1 MLKLAIP
8 VALALLTLSARA
20 QETTDV
26 AKLRKTADAAVATQ
40 DWTNAVATYRKL
52 VEADPKDGKS
62 WHMLGYS
69 LHATGDLDAAIEVHI
84 KATEFPAV
92 APIASYNVACVHA
105 LKGRNEEALTWLE
118 KAAALGFTGASHIA
132 NDPDMDALRDLP
144 RFKRALQRIEQNTGD
159 SPALQVFTVSTDRKL
174 TRFVLFGGGGSAGGA
189 SIAYGQ
195 PTWSPK
201 DDELAQSAKFENRR
215 WRFGKDEWTTLD
227 ASVPM
232 TIGSTKVDAGVWYLT
247 LERRGE
253 EFVMAILDP
262 AAVQQ
267 QHHRPLRRPPHH
279 RRQGSGPGAQ
289 SQRRGRRSAHDRAAG
304 RPQLVRARLTGSGVR
319 PASPVGAG
327 PTPHQQ
333 DREGRE
339 GREGRKDGEGRQEV
353 TGAAARP
360 PTRRRRPRAALRDA
374 PSPTDGCGSARR
386 SRRR

>member
-8 VALALLTLSARA
+8 VALALLTVTGRA
-20 QETTDV
+20 QETADV
-26 AKLRKTADAAVATQ
+26 GKLRKTADAAVATQ
-40 DWTNAVATYRKL
+40 DWTSAVATYRKL

-105 LKGRNEEALTWLE
+105 LKGRSEQALTWLE

-159 SPALQVFTVSTDRKL
+159 SPALQVFTVNTDRKL
-174 TRFVLFGGGGSAGGA
+174 SRFVLFGGGGSAGGA
-189 SIAYGQ
+189 SITYGQ

-201 DDELAQSAKFENRR
+201 YDELAQSTKFENRR

-262 AAVQQ
+262 AAV
-267 QHHRPLRRPPHH
+267 HKYTIDPFVAHLTTGGKEVVLEH
-279 RRQGSGPGAQ
+279 RRS
-289 SQRRGRRSAHDRAAG
+289 DE
-304 RPQLVRARLTGSGVR
+304 V
-319 PASPVGAG
+319 VGALTIELQGDRSSSGRGALEVAFG
-327 PTPHQQ
+327 PHRLSAPVQLHIGKPAKAEKT
-333 DREGRE
+333 EKAE
-339 GREGRKDGEGRQEV
+339 KAEK
-353 TGAAARP
+353 TGKR
-360 PTRRRRPRAALRDA
+360 
-374 PSPTDGCGSARR
+374 
-386 SRRR
+386 